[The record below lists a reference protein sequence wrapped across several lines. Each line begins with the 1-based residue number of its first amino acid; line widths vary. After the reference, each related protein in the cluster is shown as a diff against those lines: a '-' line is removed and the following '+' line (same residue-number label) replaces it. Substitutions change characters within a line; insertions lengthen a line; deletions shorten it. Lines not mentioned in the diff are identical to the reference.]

1 MTLANIW
8 FVLVAVLLTVYVILD
23 GFDLGA
29 GVLYPFLG
37 RTEEDK
43 SVVRAS
49 IGPVWDGNEVWLITG
64 AGAIFAAFPMVYAMT
79 FSGFYLAIML
89 VLFGLILRA
98 VSLEFRHRDTSWK
111 AVWDG
116 TFFVGSLVPALLV
129 GVALGNVIRGVP
141 MDAQGNYI
149 GTFWELL
156 NPYSLLVG
164 VTGLFLLVQHG
175 AAWLSVKS
183 EGDLHDRVWRYR
195 KVTFWICA
203 VLAVATSLAT
213 ILTVSRASD
222 NVFGSPVGWLF
233 LVVFLVGVLYTIWQM
248 YEGGRRAQVVH
259 RLGDHHHRPGRHRRR
274 GQLPGHGAGPR
285 HAARDEPHR
294 RARRVRGPH
303 ADGHAHPGRDLRAP
317 RPDLHRPDLQDLL
330 GQDQGGRRRVL
341 TVSTCELIHTSPDV
355 NGRRA
360 RRPAA
365 RFSHTNSHEWHKLA
379 QLP

>member
-29 GVLYPFLG
+29 GVLYPFLA
-37 RTEEDK
+37 RSEDDK
-43 SVVRAS
+43 SVIRAS
-49 IGPVWDGNEVWLITG
+49 IGPVWDGNEVWLLTG

-116 TFFVGSLVPALLV
+116 AFFIGSLVPSLLV

-149 GTFWELL
+149 GTFWDLL

-183 EGDLHDRVWRYR
+183 EGELHDRAWRYR
-195 KVTFWICA
+195 KVSFWICA

-222 NVFGSPVGWLF
+222 NVFGSVVGWLF
-233 LVVFLVGVLYTIWQM
+233 LVVFLVGRALHDLADVQ
-248 YEGGRRAQVVH
+248 GGRRAQVLR

-274 GQLPGHGAGPR
+274 GQLPRHGAGAR
-285 HAARDEPHR
+285 HAAGDEPHR
-294 RARRVRGPH
+294 RARRVGGP
-303 ADGHAHPGRDLRAP
+303 D
-317 RPDLHRPDLQDLL
+317 
-330 GQDQGGRRRVL
+330 
-341 TVSTCELIHTSPDV
+341 
-355 NGRRA
+355 
-360 RRPAA
+360 AA
-365 RFSHTNSHEWHKLA
+365 RSCSSSR
-379 QLP
+379 

>member
-8 FVLVAVLLTVYVILD
+8 FFLVALLLTVYVILD

-37 RTEEDK
+37 KTDADK
-43 SVVRAS
+43 SVIRAA

-98 VSLEFRHRDTSWK
+98 VSLEFRHRDSSWSG
-111 AVWDG
+111 VWDAA
-116 TFFVGSLVPALLV
+116 FFVGSLVPSVLV

-175 AAWLSVKS
+175 AAWLAVKA
-183 EGDLHDRVWRYR
+183 EGELH
-195 KVTFWICA
+195 A
-203 VLAVATSLAT
+203 
-213 ILTVSRASD
+213 
-222 NVFGSPVGWLF
+222 
-233 LVVFLVGVLYTIWQM
+233 
-248 YEGGRRAQVVH
+248 
-259 RLGDHHHRPGRHRRR
+259 
-274 GQLPGHGAGPR
+274 
-285 HAARDEPHR
+285 
-294 RARRVRGPH
+294 
-303 ADGHAHPGRDLRAP
+303 
-317 RPDLHRPDLQDLL
+317 
-330 GQDQGGRRRVL
+330 
-341 TVSTCELIHTSPDV
+341 
-355 NGRRA
+355 
-360 RRPAA
+360 
-365 RFSHTNSHEWHKLA
+365 
-379 QLP
+379 